1 MNESTDKENNKYP
14 RESNRKMSSD
24 SSDRN
29 SDDSSILSNEPM
41 QVDMLALFDQT
52 LDRSSSTSLLL
63 VEEI

>member
-1 MNESTDKENNKYP
+1 MNESTDEENNKYP